1 MKASVEDVTQGRAGA
16 LARVE
21 YDSNARGAFERTA
34 RTFGV
39 MDDLKVCMCVCFCV
53 CVCVSVWV
61 RVSSV
66 GTVFV
71 SLAFNPCPFVF
82 LNPKRVLNSPVCL
95 VCTGNNNWLLPGTW
109 SGWKHQSTM

>member
-1 MKASVEDVTQGRAGA
+1 MLMKASVEDVTQGRAGA

-53 CVCVSVWV
+53 CVCVNE
-61 RVSSV
+61 R
-66 GTVFV
+66 
-71 SLAFNPCPFVF
+71 
-82 LNPKRVLNSPVCL
+82 KREL
-95 VCTGNNNWLLPGTW
+95 CT
-109 SGWKHQSTM
+109 